1 MPETKTKI
9 IDGESFEITWPYAA
23 GHVLNDA
30 EAKALNQVRSENI
43 GNNLRSAVKEAK
55 EKAEKGDANAMTELR
70 TTVAEYDREYTFA
83 LGGTPARKLDPVE
96 REARNI
102 ANEYL
107 KAELA
112 KKGRKINQVP
122 EGLTKEQWEEKL
134 EANREKLMANET
146 ILKAARKRVAEKQKI
161 VDGDL
166 GELELA

>member
-23 GHVLNDA
+23 GHTLTDA

-55 EKAEKGDANAMTELR
+55 EKAEKGDATAMAELR
-70 TTVAEYDREYTFA
+70 TAVAEYDREYTFA

-102 ANEYL
+102 ANEYI
-107 KAELA
+107 KADLA
-112 KKGRKINQVP
+112 KKGRKISQVP

-166 GELELA
+166 EQLELA